1 MSEFHNIDFKRTGSR
16 ADLVLRRPPR
26 NMLNTEMLEEIV
38 QVIDMLRD
46 DETLKVLVVKGN
58 GIHFC
63 GGIELEDLTAD
74 RVGLL
79 MPYYTRLFDHINSIR
94 GVVIAGIQGEAFGA
108 GSELAC
114 FCDITLVGKTAKF
127 CFPDMRMGLFP
138 PIGAAILPRLIGRNR
153 AFDWIFSGRVIPAE
167 EALANDLISRVVP
180 DESLNAM
187 IEEYAGRLVSLSGPA
202 IACAKRALDGALYI
216 PVMEALKKTESIY
229 MLDLM
234 NSIDPHEGIKAMME
248 NRAPVWRNR

>member
-1 MSEFHNIDFKRTGSR
+1 M
-16 ADLVLRRPPR
+16 
-26 NMLNTEMLEEIV
+26 
-38 QVIDMLRD
+38 
-46 DETLKVLVVKGN
+46 
-58 GIHFC
+58 
-63 GGIELEDLTAD
+63 
-74 RVGLL
+74 
-79 MPYYTRLFDHINSIR
+79 
-94 GVVIAGIQGEAFGA
+94 
-108 GSELAC
+108 
-114 FCDITLVGKTAKF
+114 
-127 CFPDMRMGLFP
+127 
-138 PIGAAILPRLIGRNR
+138 
-153 AFDWIFSGRVIPAE
+153 
-167 EALANDLISRVVP
+167 P